1 MAGNTNKIEQ
11 AKQIKKDRRKQFI
24 KTFFSGKQVYVGVVI
39 LIIMVAGAILAP
51 LVSPYDP
58 NKQELMNALAKPSA
72 EHWFGTDDL
81 GRDILSRIIYG
92 SRISMIVGLV
102 STAIAGICGMAVG
115 LAAGYLGGKADA
127 VIMRIMDA
135 MMSIPVVILALVIG
149 SILGKGLFNIC
160 LCLGIV
166 MIPAYART
174 TRGQVLQVKQ
184 LDYVIAGKLN
194 GATALKNAVKHV
206 MPNCLAPNLVLMTM
220 NLGTAILTEASLSFL
235 GMGINP
241 PTATWGAMVSGGY
254 KYLATEPWIA
264 IIPGIFVLL
273 TVWAFNI
280 CGDAVRDAL
289 DPRLSRRG

>member
-1 MAGNTNKIEQ
+1 MTETNAKKEQ
-11 AKQIKKDRRKQFI
+11 LKQIKKDRRKQFL
-24 KTFFSGKQVYVGVVI
+24 KTFFSGKQVYVGTVI
-39 LIIMVAGAILAP
+39 LIIVVLGAICAP
-51 LVSPYDP
+51 LISPYNP
-58 NKQELMNALAKPSA
+58 NEQNLMNALAKPGT

-81 GRDILSRIIYG
+81 GRDIFSRIIYG
-92 SRISMIVGLV
+92 SRISMIVALV
-102 STAIAGICGMAVG
+102 STAIAGVCGMIIG
-115 LAAGYLGGKADA
+115 LIAGYFGGKIDA

-160 LCLGIV
+160 LCIGIV

-184 LDYVIAGKLN
+184 LDYVIAGKLG
-194 GATALKNAVKHV
+194 GAKAMKNAFKHV
-206 MPNCLAPNLVLMTM
+206 LPNCLAPNLVLMTM
-220 NLGTAILTEASLSFL
+220 NMGSAILTEASLSFL

-254 KYLATEPWIA
+254 RYLSTEPWIA
-264 IIPGIFVLL
+264 IIPGLFVLI

-289 DPRLSRRG
+289 DPKLSK

>member
-1 MAGNTNKIEQ
+1 MTETNAKKEQ
-11 AKQIKKDRRKQFI
+11 LKQIKKDRRKQFL
-24 KTFFSGKQVYVGVVI
+24 KTFFSGKQVYVGTVI
-39 LIIMVAGAILAP
+39 LIVVVLGAICAP
-51 LVSPYDP
+51 LISPYNP
-58 NKQELMNALAKPSA
+58 NEQNLMNALAKPGA

-81 GRDILSRIIYG
+81 GRDIFSRIIYG
-92 SRISMIVGLV
+92 SRISMVVALV
-102 STAIAGICGMAVG
+102 STAIAGVCGMIIG
-115 LAAGYLGGKADA
+115 LIAGYFGGKIDA
-127 VIMRIMDA
+127 IIMRIMDA

-160 LCLGIV
+160 LCIGIV

-184 LDYVIAGKLN
+184 LDYVIAGKLG
-194 GATALKNAVKHV
+194 GAKAMKNAFKHV
-206 MPNCLAPNLVLMTM
+206 LPNCLAPNLVLMTM
-220 NLGTAILTEASLSFL
+220 NMGSAILTEASLSFL

-254 KYLATEPWIA
+254 RYLSTEPWIA
-264 IIPGIFVLL
+264 IIPGLFVLI

-289 DPRLSRRG
+289 DPKLSK